1 MKVAA
6 CDRKTESQR
15 QDRRETMEL
24 SRVPAGTGKKM
35 LERGVGMGL
44 PSII

>member
-6 CDRKTESQR
+6 CDRKIETQR

-24 SRVPAGTGKKM
+24 SRVPAGAGKKM
-35 LERGVGMGL
+35 LERSVGTGL